1 MKKKQQT
8 IFVVTSGEYS
18 DYRIEA
24 VFTDK
29 CKAEKYVDEDAG
41 YSCGRRIE
49 EFEANACQFRKE
61 GLWREVFIPL
71 SDKDGDIKICNSVVS
86 VDTICAKFRNE
97 GEKICGYEFTVYSIS
112 ASQAQAVALERYHA
126 LLAVKNTHFPFL
138 AVAYK
143 DSWDRTKG
151 VVYGYFDY
159 CVYAWSD
166 DQRSIQN
173 KLKHLSPEQFEN
185 IEFRNIEDYRVRDM
199 RV

>member
-8 IFVVTSGEYS
+8 IYVVTSGEYS

-86 VDTICAKFRNE
+86 VNTVCAKFRNE
-97 GEKICGYEFTVYSIS
+97 GQKICGYEFTVNSIS
-112 ASQAQAVALERYHA
+112 ASQAKAVALERYHA

-138 AVAYK
+138 DVAYK
-143 DSWDRTKG
+143 DSLGRTKG

-166 DQRSIQN
+166 DQRSILN